1 MTEAAKQNMRRAYI
15 THNDIIMVVMIN
27 VAMYMSMM
35 ISDLKKHDI
44 TMSKYDRHR
53 VSSVQFRKSYKRSTT
68 NITIT
73 D

>member
-53 VSSVQFRKSYKRSTT
+53 VQFSSENHT
-68 NITIT
+68 NDRRQILQ
-73 D
+73 